1 MQVIEF
7 ARNVLGMT
15 EANSTEF
22 AAATP
27 HPVVVFMP
35 EISTTHKVRALVVVQ
50 GEGGYA
56 HDESGTVWS
65 VRVNGLHAPVGRPC
79 M

>member
-15 EANSTEF
+15 DANSTEF

-35 EISTTHKVRALVVVQ
+35 EISTTHKV
-50 GEGGYA
+50 
-56 HDESGTVWS
+56 S
-65 VRVNGLHAPVGRPC
+65 
-79 M
+79 